1 VAEPEEGAEMAQRGR
16 SELKGTS
23 YEVFVGALSVL
34 SIVNLLLMLVT
45 TSEDL
50 DYVLLFMNAVLSIIL
65 FLDFLYRLWTSP
77 SRANYFFRQFGW
89 ADLLASVPV
98 QQVKVF
104 RIFRII
110 RVIRLL
116 REIGPRTI
124 WNTIVRDRAN
134 SALYTL
140 LLIGLLMLEFG
151 SLGMLQLEAG
161 KPGANIETASDSLWY
176 SIVTMATVGYG
187 DQFPVTNPGR
197 LLGSAIIV
205 VGVGIFGTLT
215 GYLANAFVNPSRGT
229 AEGQEADPA
238 PIPSQP
244 DGEAPGTAVAVGTAG
259 PGAPVPDGP
268 STTPGDAGA
277 GGGAGR

>member
-1 VAEPEEGAEMAQRGR
+1 MAASGRG
-16 SELKGTS
+16 ELKGTS

-34 SIVNLLLMLVT
+34 SIVNLLLMLM
-45 TSEDL
+45 TSGEAL
-50 DYVLLFMNAVLSIIL
+50 DYVLLFMNAVLSL
-65 FLDFLYRLWTSP
+65 FLFADFLYRLGTAD
-77 SRANYFFRQFGW
+77 SRADYFFRQFGW

-124 WNTIVRDRAN
+124 ARTIVRDRAN

-151 SLGMLQLEAG
+151 SLGMLLLESG
-161 KPGANIETASDSLWY
+161 EPGANIETASDALWY

-197 LLGSAIIV
+197 MLGTVIIV

-215 GYLANAFVNPSRGT
+215 GYLANAFIRPTRSEPAEPSP
-229 AEGQEADPA
+229 AAQEG
-238 PIPSQP
+238 
-244 DGEAPGTAVAVGTAG
+244 
-259 PGAPVPDGP
+259 
-268 STTPGDAGA
+268 
-277 GGGAGR
+277 

>member
-1 VAEPEEGAEMAQRGR
+1 
-16 SELKGTS
+16 
-23 YEVFVGALSVL
+23 
-34 SIVNLLLMLVT
+34 VT

-50 DYVLLFMNAVLSIIL
+50 DYVLMFMNAVLSMFL

-77 SRANYFFRQFGW
+77 SRSNYFFRQFGW
-89 ADLLASVPV
+89 ADLLASVPL

-104 RIFRII
+104 RVFRII
-110 RVIRLL
+110 RVVRLL

-124 WNTIVRDRAN
+124 WNTLVRDRAN

-151 SLGMLQLEAG
+151 SMGMLALEAG
-161 KPGANIETASDSLWY
+161 KPGANIETASDALWY

-197 LLGSAIIV
+197 MLGTVIIV

-215 GYLANAFVNPSRGT
+215 GFLANAFISPSRGSGT
-229 AEGQEADPA
+229 EGAAPAGDDAPGAPDSSADPA
-238 PIPSQP
+238 P
-244 DGEAPGTAVAVGTAG
+244 V
-259 PGAPVPDGP
+259 
-268 STTPGDAGA
+268 AGA
-277 GGGAGR
+277 DRDEDPSVPEPDSTSTGAHR

>member
-1 VAEPEEGAEMAQRGR
+1 MAQGGR

-23 YEVFVGALSVL
+23 YEIFVGALSVL
-34 SIVNLLLMLVT
+34 SIVNLLLMFLT
-45 TSEDL
+45 TSESL
-50 DYVLLFMNAVLSIIL
+50 DYVLLFMNAVLSIFL
-65 FLDFLYRLWTSP
+65 FLDFVYRLWTAP
-77 SRANYFFRQFGW
+77 SRSNYFFRQFGW
-89 ADLLASVPV
+89 ADLLASVPL

-124 WNTIVRDRAN
+124 VRTIIRDRAN

-151 SLGMLQLEAG
+151 SMGMLALEAG
-161 KPGANIETASDSLWY
+161 EPGANIETASDALWY

-197 LLGSAIIV
+197 MLGTVIIV

-215 GYLANAFVNPSRGT
+215 GFLANAFIS
-229 AEGQEADPA
+229 PA
-238 PIPSQP
+238 K
-244 DGEAPGTAVAVGTAG
+244 DPGT
-259 PGAPVPDGP
+259 
-268 STTPGDAGA
+268 GDAGA
-277 GGGAGR
+277 PAGDSPDPDDASVAVDR